1 LNNVLPDLVLRRRQH
16 QVWSH
21 SGIDSPEHCVDLDH
35 FRAYPWPIEYRYNS
49 RGFRDQ
55 EWPNT
60 AQELQSAVWCLGDS
74 FTVGIGVPVEHTWA
88 QCLERQLAQ
97 RCINISLDGASNDWI
112 ARRGSEILSVIQP
125 RSMVVH
131 WSYVERRELDTVQ
144 ADEER
149 RHQSVY
155 YTERENV
162 ENLRSNIAKIEAAAG
177 STQIIHSVI
186 PGFSQYPAT
195 QKMIFDHLVPP
206 SRLVE
211 YFTVQ
216 DWARDHH
223 HYDIK
228 TANTFATKILELLTL

>member
-1 LNNVLPDLVLRRRQH
+1 MNNVLPDLVLRRRQH
-16 QVWSH
+16 QVWTH

-35 FRAYPWPIEYRYNS
+35 FLAYPWPIEYRYNS
-49 RGFRDQ
+49 RGFRDA
-55 EWPNT
+55 EWPDSV
-60 AQELQSAVWCLGDS
+60 QELQQAVWCLGDS
-74 FTVGIGVPVEHTWA
+74 FTAGIGVPIEHTWF

-112 ARRGSEILSVIQP
+112 ARRGSEILNTVQP
-125 RSMVVH
+125 RAMVVH
-131 WSYVERRELDTVQ
+131 WSYVERRELDNAE

-155 YTERENV
+155 FSELENV
-162 ENLRSNIAKIEAAAG
+162 ENLRSNIARLESTAG
-177 STQIIHSVI
+177 VTKLIHSVI

-195 QKMIFDHLVPP
+195 QKMIFDHLVPTE
-206 SRLVE
+206 RRVE

-228 TANTFATKILELLTL
+228 TARAFATKILDLLTL

>member
-1 LNNVLPDLVLRRRQH
+1 
-16 QVWSH
+16 
-21 SGIDSPEHCVDLDH
+21 VDLDYFH
-35 FRAYPWPIEYRYNS
+35 SYPWPIEYRYNS
-49 RGFRDQ
+49 RGFRDA
-55 EWPNT
+55 EWPDT
-60 AQELQSAVWCLGDS
+60 VQELQQAVWCVGDS
-74 FTVGIGVPVEHTWA
+74 FTVGIGVPVEHTWV

-125 RSMVVH
+125 RTMVVH
-131 WSYVERRELDTVQ
+131 WSYVERRELDNVL